1 MALASSVL
9 GVPASRRN
17 SFVGRRAVG
26 FVQVIG
32 VLVGV
37 MGLSKLHSS
46 LVAPEPYD
54 LSASARLL
62 WATGLVGLYA
72 LAAYVGG
79 LPIGVRTR
87 RGAVV
92 AALASTLA
100 ATIAFSLVQ
109 LGLGA
114 ALLPRYVVFGSAL
127 LVVPWLVLCHAAA
140 LQLTSEV
147 TDTRV
152 VVVGDLDETLSL
164 AADCAGDL
172 ERPMR
177 MSTVIAVDGARAT
190 GNGYPLIDACTA
202 DESTVLVLSRAA
214 QADESVVA
222 QAATLHRFGV
232 KIRTLSRFYEDWLGK
247 VAVSDLEQ
255 LSLLFD
261 IREIHSSPY
270 ARAKR
275 LIDIGFG
282 AVGVLLLAV
291 VTPFVI
297 IANVV
302 GNRGPL
308 LFRQERVGKNGRTF
322 SMLKFRS
329 MRPCATT
336 VGEWTATGDARITSF
351 GGLMRRLHLDE
362 LPQVVNVLRGDLSI
376 VGPRPEQ
383 PHYVEELSAKL
394 PFYEYRHL
402 IRPGL
407 TGWAQVKY
415 GYAGSERDA
424 VEKLQYDFFY
434 LRRQTLVLD
443 LRIVARTFRTLVHGS
458 GR

>member
-1 MALASSVL
+1 MASSMVDVR
-9 GVPASRRN
+9 GKRRA

-26 FVQVIG
+26 FVQVLG

-37 MGLSKLHSS
+37 LGLSKLHAS
-46 LVAPEPYD
+46 LIAPAPYD
-54 LSASARLL
+54 LSTSARLV
-62 WATGLVGLYA
+62 WAIGLVGLYG
-72 LAAYVGG
+72 LTAYVAG
-79 LPIGVRTR
+79 LPSGVRTR

-92 AALASTLA
+92 AALVSSLA
-100 ATIAFSLVQ
+100 ATLAFSLVQ

-114 ALLPRYVVFGSAL
+114 PLLPRYVVFGSIL
-127 LVVPWLVLCHAAA
+127 LVVPWLLLCYAAA
-140 LQLTSEV
+140 AELTHEV

-152 VVVGDLDETLSL
+152 VVVGNLDETLSM
-164 AADCAGDL
+164 AADCERDV

-177 MSTVIAVDGARAT
+177 LSTTLTIEDARST
-190 GNGYPLIDACTA
+190 GHAYPLIDACTA
-202 DESTVLVLSRAA
+202 DEGTVLVLSRAA
-214 QADESVVA
+214 QADESIVA

-232 KIRTLSRFYEDWLGK
+232 KIRTLSRFYEEWLGK
-247 VAVSDLEQ
+247 VAVADLEQ

-275 LIDIGFG
+275 LIDMTFGIG
-282 AVGVLLLAV
+282 GVVLLAV
-291 VTPFVI
+291 VTPFVAL
-297 IANVV
+297 ANVV

-308 LFRQERVGKNGRTF
+308 LFRQERVGKNGRAF

-329 MRPCATT
+329 MRPTT
-336 VGEWTATGDARITSF
+336 ALTGEWTETDDSRVTGF
-351 GGLMRRLHLDE
+351 GRFLRRVHLDE
-362 LPQVVNVLRGDLSI
+362 LPQVVNVLRGDLSL

-407 TGWAQVKY
+407 TGWAQVKF
-415 GYAGSERDA
+415 GYASSEQDA
-424 VEKLQYDFFY
+424 IEKLQYDFFY

-443 LRIVARTFRTLVHGS
+443 LRIIARTCRAVVHGG

>member
-1 MALASSVL
+1 MALVSSVS
-9 GVPASRRN
+9 GVPAKRRT

-26 FVQVIG
+26 LVQVLG

-37 MGLSKLHSS
+37 LGLSKLHAS
-46 LVAPEPYD
+46 LVASESYD
-54 LSASARLL
+54 LTGSARLV
-62 WATGLVGLYA
+62 WAIGLVGLYS
-72 LAAYVGG
+72 LGAYVGG
-79 LPIGVRTR
+79 LPSGVRTR

-92 AALASTLA
+92 AAVFASIA
-100 ATIAFSLVQ
+100 ATLGFSLVQ
-109 LGLGA
+109 LALGT
-114 ALLPRYVVFGSAL
+114 ALLPRYVVFGSVL

-140 LQLTSEV
+140 AQLTHEV
-147 TDTRV
+147 SDTRV

-164 AADCAGDL
+164 AADCEGDV

-177 MSTVIAVDGARAT
+177 MSTVLAVDSARAT
-190 GNGYPLIDACTA
+190 GRAYPLIDACTA
-202 DESTVLVLSRAA
+202 DEGTVLVLSRAA
-214 QADESVVA
+214 QADESIVA

-232 KIRTLSRFYEDWLGK
+232 KIRTLSRFYEEWLGK
-247 VAVSDLEQ
+247 VAVTDLEQ

-275 LIDIGFG
+275 LIDIAFG
-282 AVGVLLLAV
+282 TLGVFLLAV
-291 VTPFVI
+291 VMPFVV
-297 IANVV
+297 IANLV

-308 LFRQERVGKNGRTF
+308 MFRQERVGKNGCTF

-329 MRPCATT
+329 MRPVATT
-336 VGEWTATGDARITSF
+336 VGEWTATGDARITAF
-351 GGLMRRLHLDE
+351 GGFLRRMHLDE
-362 LPQVVNVLRGDLSI
+362 LPQMVNVLRGDLSV

-407 TGWAQVKY
+407 TGWAQVKF
-415 GYAGSERDA
+415 GYAGSEHDA
-424 VEKLQYDFFY
+424 IEKLQYDFFY
-434 LRRQTLVLD
+434 LRRQTLLLD
-443 LRIVARTFRTLVHGS
+443 LRIVARTFRTVVHGN

>member
-1 MALASSVL
+1 MSSVA
-9 GVPASRRN
+9 GVPARRRS

-26 FVQVIG
+26 FVQVVG

-37 MGLSKLHSS
+37 LGLSKLHAS

-54 LSASARLL
+54 LSASVRLV
-62 WATGLVGLYA
+62 WAIGLVGLYG
-72 LAAYVGG
+72 LAAYVAG
-79 LPIGVRTR
+79 LPSGVRTR

-92 AALASTLA
+92 AALFASLATTLV
-100 ATIAFSLVQ
+100 FSLVQ
-109 LGLGA
+109 LAIGI
-114 ALLPRYVVFGSAL
+114 ALLPRYVVFGSIL
-127 LVVPWLVLCHAAA
+127 LVVPWLVLCYAAA
-140 LQLTSEV
+140 AQLTHEV
-147 TDTRV
+147 SDTRV
-152 VVVGDLDETLSL
+152 VVVGDLDETISL
-164 AADCAGDL
+164 TADSEGDV

-177 MSTVIAVDGARAT
+177 LSTVIAVEAARAT
-190 GNGYPLIDACTA
+190 GRAYPLIDACTA
-202 DESTVLVLSRAA
+202 DEGTVLVLSRNA
-214 QADESVVA
+214 QADESIVA

-232 KIRTLSRFYEDWLGK
+232 KIRTLSRFYEEWLGK
-247 VAVSDLEQ
+247 VAVTDLEQ

-275 LIDIGFG
+275 LIDIAFG
-282 AVGVLLLAV
+282 TIGVLLVAV
-291 VTPFVI
+291 ITPFIV
-297 IANVV
+297 IANLV

-308 LFRQERVGKNGRTF
+308 LFRQERVGKNGCVF

-329 MRPCATT
+329 MRPVSTT
-336 VGEWTATGDARITSF
+336 VGEWTATGDARITLF
-351 GGLMRRLHLDE
+351 GGFLRRLHLDE
-362 LPQVVNVLRGDLSI
+362 LPQMVNVLRGDLSV

-415 GYAGSERDA
+415 GYASSEHDA
-424 VEKLQYDFFY
+424 IEKLQYDFFY
-434 LRRQTLVLD
+434 LRRQSLLLD
-443 LRIVARTFRTLVHGS
+443 LRIVARTFRTVVHGN